1 MMKKY
6 FLMLLLVSIFLISG
20 CGSEKKVTL
29 KEIGIQLDRNEIEQ
43 MIKKYK
49 LDFENKDQDVKLMFV
64 KKLSL
69 KKETV
74 YYLAYI
80 DEYLPN
86 PAGETFNSIVVNKSD
101 IENKKIIQD
110 LTTVSSKK
118 EVKKIKKKVE
128 FSYY

>member
-86 PAGETFNSIVVNKSD
+86 PAGETFNSVVVNKSD

>member
-1 MMKKY
+1 MKKY

-86 PAGETFNSIVVNKSD
+86 PAGETFNSVVVNKSD

>member
-69 KKETV
+69 KKRRC
-74 YYLAYI
+74 
-80 DEYLPN
+80 
-86 PAGETFNSIVVNKSD
+86 
-101 IENKKIIQD
+101 II
-110 LTTVSSKK
+110 
-118 EVKKIKKKVE
+118 
-128 FSYY
+128 